1 MVPWQS
7 IQGFSGATAVGSLVF
22 VDWALITNA
31 FADNLF
37 PIINLYSQ
45 SPTWAIVT
53 AVPVLSLTY
62 LLGLL
67 CIGAGEAF
75 MTLFKFVP
83 KSSVDEQR
91 MACSELPS
99 FMATRY
105 QQLRQD
111 SEILAGS
118 ALALGLL
125 AVGASLHA
133 WHLDGWRRF
142 LVSVAVCAALVAV
155 GSFALS
161 VQRQLSASG
170 LARSFDYKAVNSG
183 SHSAHDNAT

>member
-22 VDWALITNA
+22 VGWALITNA

-37 PIINLYSQ
+37 PVINLYSQ

-53 AVPVLSLTY
+53 AVPVLSLAY

-75 MTLFKFVP
+75 MIFCKFVP
-83 KSSVDEQR
+83 ASSLDEGQT
-91 MACSELPS
+91 ACSDSSS
-99 FMATRY
+99 FVAARY

-111 SEILAGS
+111 AEILAGS

-133 WHLDGWRRF
+133 WRIEGWRR
-142 LVSVAVCAALVAV
+142 LLISVAVCATLVAV

-161 VQRQLSASG
+161 VRRQLSASR
-170 LARSFDYKAVNSG
+170 LTRPLNRAMA
-183 SHSAHDNAT
+183 SADSTATHDEAA

>member
-37 PIINLYSQ
+37 PVINLYSQ

-53 AVPVLSLTY
+53 AVPVLSLAY

-75 MTLFKFVP
+75 MIFCKFVP
-83 KSSVDEQR
+83 ASSLDEGQT
-91 MACSELPS
+91 ACSDSSS
-99 FMATRY
+99 FVAARY

-111 SEILAGS
+111 AEILAGS

-133 WHLDGWRRF
+133 WRIEGWRR
-142 LVSVAVCAALVAV
+142 LLISVAVCATLVAV

-161 VQRQLSASG
+161 VRRQLSASR
-170 LARSFDYKAVNSG
+170 LTRPLNRAMA
-183 SHSAHDNAT
+183 SADSTATHDEAA

>member
-22 VDWALITNA
+22 VDWILITDA

-37 PIINLYSQ
+37 PVINIYSQ

-53 AVPVLSLTY
+53 AVPVLSLVY

-67 CIGAGEAF
+67 CIGAGEALLV
-75 MTLFKFVP
+75 TLRLIPASCLDDGHIAISEPSGFV
-83 KSSVDEQR
+83 
-91 MACSELPS
+91 A
-99 FMATRY
+99 ARY

-111 SEILAGS
+111 AEILAGS
-118 ALALGLL
+118 ALALVLL

-133 WHLDGWRRF
+133 WRIEGWRRF
-142 LVSVAVCAALVAV
+142 LLSVAVCATVVAV
-155 GSFALS
+155 SSIALS
-161 VQRQLSASG
+161 IRRHLSAAR
-170 LARSFDYKAVNSG
+170 LANEQVREKAAASK
-183 SHSAHDNAT
+183 

>member
-37 PIINLYSQ
+37 PVINLYSQ

-53 AVPVLSLTY
+53 AVPVLSLAY

-67 CIGAGEAF
+67 CIGAGEAL
-75 MTLFKFVP
+75 MILFKFVP
-83 KSSVDEQR
+83 ASSLDEGQ
-91 MACSELPS
+91 MACSEPS
-99 FMATRY
+99 SFIAARY

-111 SEILAGS
+111 AEVLAGS

-133 WHLDGWRRF
+133 WRIEGWRRF
-142 LVSVAVCAALVAV
+142 LISVAVCATLMAV

-161 VQRQLSASG
+161 VRRQSSASR
-170 LARSFDYKAVNSG
+170 LARPRNRETVDAG
-183 SHSAHDNAT
+183 SPTARDDAA

>member
-37 PIINLYSQ
+37 PVINLYSQ

-53 AVPVLSLTY
+53 AVPVLSLAY

-75 MTLFKFVP
+75 MILCKFVP
-83 KSSVDEQR
+83 ASSLDEGQT
-91 MACSELPS
+91 ACSDPS
-99 FMATRY
+99 SFVAARY

-111 SEILAGS
+111 AEILAGS

-133 WHLDGWRRF
+133 WGIEGWRR
-142 LVSVAVCAALVAV
+142 LLISVAVCATLVAV

-161 VQRQLSASG
+161 VRRQLSASR
-170 LARSFDYKAVNSG
+170 LTRPLNRAMA
-183 SHSAHDNAT
+183 SADSTATHDEAA

>member
-37 PIINLYSQ
+37 PVINLYSQ

-53 AVPVLSLTY
+53 AVPVLSLVY

-67 CIGAGEAF
+67 CIGAGEALLVVF
-75 MTLFKFVP
+75 RLIP
-83 KSSVDEQR
+83 ASSLDEAQ
-91 MACSELPS
+91 MACSELS
-99 FMATRY
+99 DFIAARY

-111 SEILAGS
+111 AEVLAGS

-133 WHLDGWRRF
+133 WRIDGWRRF
-142 LVSVAVCAALVAV
+142 LLSVAVCATLVAL
-155 GSFALS
+155 GSLALS
-161 VQRQLSASG
+161 VRRHLSAAR
-170 LARSFDYKAVNSG
+170 LAGAINRKVTAAES
-183 SHSAHDNAT
+183 

>member
-22 VDWALITNA
+22 VAWALITNA

-37 PIINLYSQ
+37 PVINVYSQ

-53 AVPVLSLTY
+53 AVPLLSLAY

-67 CIGAGEAF
+67 SIGAGEAL
-75 MTLFKFVP
+75 MILFKFVP
-83 KSSVDEQR
+83 ANCLDERQMDSSERTGLVG
-91 MACSELPS
+91 A
-99 FMATRY
+99 RY

-111 SEILAGS
+111 AEILVGS

-125 AVGASLHA
+125 AVGAVLHA
-133 WHLDGWRRF
+133 WRMEGWRRF
-142 LVSVAVCAALVAV
+142 LVSVAVCATVVAV

-161 VQRQLSASG
+161 VRRQRWASR
-170 LARSFDYKAVNSG
+170 LARSVNRTTVGADSSSG
-183 SHSAHDNAT
+183 AR

>member
-22 VDWALITNA
+22 VDWVLITNA

-37 PIINLYSQ
+37 PVINLYSQ

-53 AVPVLSLTY
+53 AIPVLSLAY

-67 CIGAGEAF
+67 CIGAGEALLVVF
-75 MTLFKFVP
+75 RLIP
-83 KSSVDEQR
+83 ASSLDEGQ
-91 MACSELPS
+91 MACSELS
-99 FMATRY
+99 DFIAARY

-111 SEILAGS
+111 AEVLAGS

-125 AVGASLHA
+125 AVAASLHA
-133 WHLDGWRRF
+133 WRIDGWRRF
-142 LVSVAVCAALVAV
+142 LLSVAVCATLVAL
-155 GSFALS
+155 GSLALS
-161 VQRQLSASG
+161 VRRYLSAAR
-170 LARSFDYKAVNSG
+170 LAGAINRKATAAAS
-183 SHSAHDNAT
+183 

>member
-22 VDWALITNA
+22 VAWALITNA

-37 PIINLYSQ
+37 PVINVYSQ

-53 AVPVLSLTY
+53 AVPLLSLAY

-67 CIGAGEAF
+67 SIGAGEAL
-75 MTLFKFVP
+75 MILFKFVP
-83 KSSVDEQR
+83 ANCLDERQMDSSEPTGFVC
-91 MACSELPS
+91 A
-99 FMATRY
+99 RY

-111 SEILAGS
+111 AEILAGS

-125 AVGASLHA
+125 AVGAVLHA
-133 WHLDGWRRF
+133 WRIEGWRRF
-142 LVSVAVCAALVAV
+142 LISVAVCATVVAV

-161 VQRQLSASG
+161 VRRQLWASRVVRSVNRTTVG
-170 LARSFDYKAVNSG
+170 ADSPSGAR
-183 SHSAHDNAT
+183 